1 MKREAKANLVRE
13 LAEKFERQKTVYLL
27 DYTKMTVSQA
37 VELRKILRKNS
48 YSFKVV
54 KNRLA
59 LRSLKDDIP
68 PELRNYFQKPTAIAS
83 GSEEPVKLAR
93 LLKDFSSQN
102 KVLTFKGGLLE
113 GQLVPPERFEE
124 VCRLAS
130 REELLGKI
138 GYFMAYPLMQLLR
151 TWQAPLTNL
160 GRLLSQLKEK
170 NRVGGKNAQSAN

>member
-1 MKREAKANLVRE
+1 MKREAKENLVRE
-13 LAEKFERQKTVYLL
+13 LEENFDRQKTVYLL

-37 VELRKILRKNS
+37 VELRKLLRKNS

-59 LRSLKDDIP
+59 LRALKDDIP
-68 PELRNYFQKPTAIAS
+68 LKLKNYFQKPTAIAFA
-83 GSEEPVKLAR
+83 SEEPVKLAR

-113 GQLVPPERFEE
+113 GQMVPPERFEE
-124 VCRLAS
+124 VCRLAP

-138 GYFMAYPLMQLLR
+138 GYLMAYPLTQLLR
-151 TWQAPLTNL
+151 TWQAPLTNM
-160 GRLLSQLKEK
+160 GRLLSQLKDK
-170 NRVGGKNAQSAN
+170 K

>member
-1 MKREAKANLVRE
+1 VKREAKINLVRE
-13 LAEKFERQKTVYLL
+13 LRENFDRQKTVYLL

-37 VELRKILRKNS
+37 VELRKLLRKNS

-59 LRSLKDDIP
+59 LRALKDDIP
-68 PELRNYFQKPTAIAS
+68 PELRDYLQKPTAIAFAV
-83 GSEEPVKLAR
+83 EEPVKLAR
-93 LLKDFSSQN
+93 LLKDFSVQN
-102 KVLTFKGGLLE
+102 KVLTFKGGLLD

-138 GYFMAYPLMQLLR
+138 AYLVAYPLTQLLR
-151 TWQAPLTNL
+151 TWQAPLTNI
-160 GRLLSQLKEK
+160 GRLLSQLKNK
-170 NRVGGKNAQSAN
+170 K